1 MRSINRVLDD
11 ARAVVLIL
19 QDPLLPT
26 VCPKHPP
33 IFENFVLFTLFLEF
47 EKFFKFETFFEI
59 ALFLEFDTFFKFETY
74 LNLRH

>member
-19 QDPLLPT
+19 QDPLVPT

-33 IFENFVLFTLFLEF
+33 IFETFFLFTLFLGF
-47 EKFFKFETFFEI
+47 EKFVNFETFFEI
-59 ALFLEFDTFFKFETY
+59 TLFLEFDTFFKFETF